1 MKLLTVG
8 DETYNPD
15 NICVIRKLK
24 TQILTPNYT
33 MEDKEAIRIYTA
45 NNEGFTSVY
54 NSKEERD
61 AEYERILQ
69 EFENLD
75 NETPDN
81 PNPDTPVEP
90 DNNEPVEPT
99 EP

>member
-61 AEYERILQ
+61 AEYDRILQ
-69 EFENLD
+69 ELENL
-75 NETPDN
+75 DN

-90 DNNEPVEPT
+90 DDEPVEPT